1 MDSEQETQA
10 TAVSEGEQQP
20 SNISENSAES
30 APDYN
35 DLTVSKLK
43 ELLKELDLP
52 LSGKKSDLIERLQA
66 SNEKVTE
73 ESDDS
78 EDKMKE
84 PLVSFD
90 KLDGLSRS
98 ELKELRKE
106 YHKQAEEL
114 RVNRDELNLKSQS
127 HASERNDLNVKAKE
141 HMDNVHVHRDR
152 RNGLNVE
159 VGEIRDE
166 RREITN
172 LTNSHKDDFLKLKRQ
187 RFSGRNLPP
196 VSRLRKQIQ
205 ELELKQMTTPL
216 TTDKERALVDEI
228 SSLQNKIK
236 QHDELIETD
245 TEVLGARD
253 TFRESENKRRELGK
267 KMQKSR
273 QEAQAAHHTMKDSL
287 RLNRQTR
294 RKADAAQKQFVKAK
308 EKADE
313 VHNEYIEYLRG
324 MQEIDRMTASQGRS
338 GSSADQRASAAS
350 AEELFA
356 KFLAGENYTIADI
369 ATWPWIARH
378 EWHDIGLKNYK
389 NLTRWYLEIAKRDAV
404 IKGYDFMNRGEI
416 IPKP

>member
-10 TAVSEGEQQP
+10 TAVIEGEQP
-20 SNISENSAES
+20 SNISENSAEI
-30 APDYN
+30 APDYS

-43 ELLKELDLP
+43 ELLKELGLP
-52 LSGKKSDLIERLQA
+52 LSGKKVDLIERLQA
-66 SNEKVTE
+66 SKEKVDKSVDEESGKTE
-73 ESDDS
+73 EKTK
-78 EDKMKE
+78 EEIKE

-98 ELKELRKE
+98 ELKDLRKE

-114 RVNRDELNLKSQS
+114 RVKRDELNLKSQS

-141 HMDNVHVHRDR
+141 HMDKVHIHRDL

-159 VGEIRDE
+159 VGEVRDE

-172 LTNSHKDDFLKLKRQ
+172 LANTHKDDFLKLKRQ

-196 VSRLRKQIQ
+196 VSKLRKQIQ

-245 TEVLGARD
+245 TEVLDARD
-253 TFRESENKRRELGK
+253 TFRESENKRRDLGK

-324 MQEIDRMTASQGRS
+324 MQEIDRMTASQGRT
-338 GSSADQRASAAS
+338 GSSADQRANAAS
-350 AEELFA
+350 AEELFT
-356 KFLAGENYTIADI
+356 KFLSGEKLSTEQLMIIQKAGM
-369 ATWPWIARH
+369 
-378 EWHDIGLKNYK
+378 L
-389 NLTRWYLEIAKRDAV
+389 
-404 IKGYDFMNRGEI
+404 
-416 IPKP
+416 

>member
-10 TAVSEGEQQP
+10 TAVIEGEKP

-30 APDYN
+30 ATNYN
-35 DLTVSKLK
+35 DLTVAKLK
-43 ELLKELDLP
+43 ELLKELGLP

-66 SNEKVTE
+66 SNEKVDE
-73 ESDDS
+73 DS
-78 EDKMKE
+78 ADNVAETKE
-84 PLVSFD
+84 TLVSFD
-90 KLDGLSRS
+90 KLDGLSRV
-98 ELKELRKE
+98 ELKDLRKE

-114 RVNRDELNLKSQS
+114 RVKRDELNLKSQS
-127 HASERNDLNVKAKE
+127 HASERNDLNLKAKE
-141 HMDNVHVHRDR
+141 HMDKVHVHRDR

-172 LTNSHKDDFLKLKRQ
+172 QANTLKDEFLKLKRQ

-196 VSRLRKQIQ
+196 VSKLRKQIQ

-245 TEVLGARD
+245 TEVLDARD

-350 AEELFA
+350 AEELFT
-356 KFLAGENYTIADI
+356 KFLSGEKLSTEQLMIIQKAGM
-369 ATWPWIARH
+369 
-378 EWHDIGLKNYK
+378 L
-389 NLTRWYLEIAKRDAV
+389 
-404 IKGYDFMNRGEI
+404 
-416 IPKP
+416 

>member
-10 TAVSEGEQQP
+10 TAVIEGEQP
-20 SNISENSAES
+20 SSISVNSAEI
-30 APDYN
+30 APNYS

-43 ELLKELDLP
+43 ELLKELGLP
-52 LSGKKSDLIERLQA
+52 LSGKKVDLIERLQA
-66 SNEKVTE
+66 SKEKVVKSVDEESGETE
-73 ESDDS
+73 E
-78 EDKMKE
+78 ETKEETKE

-98 ELKELRKE
+98 ELKDLRKE

-114 RVNRDELNLKSQS
+114 RVKRDELNLKSQS

-141 HMDNVHVHRDR
+141 HMDKVHVHRDL

-159 VGEIRDE
+159 VGEVRDE

-172 LTNSHKDDFLKLKRQ
+172 QANTHKDDFLKLKRQ

-196 VSRLRKQIQ
+196 VSKLRKQIQ

-245 TEVLGARD
+245 TEVLDARD

-324 MQEIDRMTASQGRS
+324 MQEIDRMTASQGRT
-338 GSSADQRASAAS
+338 GSSADQRANAAS
-350 AEELFA
+350 AEELFT
-356 KFLAGENYTIADI
+356 KFLSGEKLSTEQLMIIQKAGM
-369 ATWPWIARH
+369 
-378 EWHDIGLKNYK
+378 L
-389 NLTRWYLEIAKRDAV
+389 
-404 IKGYDFMNRGEI
+404 
-416 IPKP
+416 

>member
-1 MDSEQETQA
+1 MDSEQETKA
-10 TAVSEGEQQP
+10 TAVIEGEQP
-20 SNISENSAES
+20 SNVSENSAEI

-35 DLTVSKLK
+35 DLTVIKLK
-43 ELLKELDLP
+43 ELLKELGLP

-66 SNEKVTE
+66 SNEKVGE
-73 ESDDS
+73 ESGES
-78 EDKMKE
+78 KEETKE

-90 KLDGLSRS
+90 KLDGLSRT
-98 ELKELRKE
+98 ELRDLRKE

-114 RVNRDELNLKSQS
+114 RVKRDELNLKSQS
-127 HASERNDLNVKAKE
+127 HASERNDLNLKAKE
-141 HMDNVHVHRDR
+141 HMDKVHVHRDL

-159 VGEIRDE
+159 VGEVRDE

-172 LTNSHKDDFLKLKRQ
+172 LANTHKDDFLKLKRQ

-196 VSRLRKQIQ
+196 VSKLRKQIQ

-216 TTDKERALVDEI
+216 TTDKERVLVDEI

-245 TEVLGARD
+245 TEVLDARD

-273 QEAQAAHHTMKDSL
+273 QDAQTAHHTMKDSL

-313 VHNEYIEYLRG
+313 VHNDYIEYLRG

-350 AEELFA
+350 AEELFT
-356 KFLAGENYTIADI
+356 KFLSGEKLSTEQLMIIQKAGM
-369 ATWPWIARH
+369 
-378 EWHDIGLKNYK
+378 L
-389 NLTRWYLEIAKRDAV
+389 
-404 IKGYDFMNRGEI
+404 
-416 IPKP
+416 

>member
-10 TAVSEGEQQP
+10 TAVTEGEQP
-20 SNISENSAES
+20 SNVSESSAEI

-43 ELLKELDLP
+43 ELLKELSLP

-66 SNEKVTE
+66 SKEKVNE
-73 ESDDS
+73 ESGEGEGET
-78 EDKMKE
+78 EDETKE
-84 PLVSFD
+84 PLISFD

-98 ELKELRKE
+98 ELKDLRKE
-106 YHKQAEEL
+106 YHKKAEEL
-114 RVNRDELNLKSQS
+114 RVKRDELNLKSQS
-127 HASERNDLNVKAKE
+127 HASERNDLNLKAKE

-152 RNGLNVE
+152 RNGLNIE

-172 LTNSHKDDFLKLKRQ
+172 QANSLKDDFLKLKRQ

-245 TEVLGARD
+245 TEVLDARD

-273 QEAQAAHHTMKDSL
+273 QEAQTAHHTMKDSL

-338 GSSADQRASAAS
+338 GSSADQRANAAS
-350 AEELFA
+350 AEELFT
-356 KFLAGENYTIADI
+356 KFLSGEKLSTEQLMIIQKAGM
-369 ATWPWIARH
+369 
-378 EWHDIGLKNYK
+378 L
-389 NLTRWYLEIAKRDAV
+389 
-404 IKGYDFMNRGEI
+404 
-416 IPKP
+416 

>member
-10 TAVSEGEQQP
+10 ATAVIEGEKP

-30 APDYN
+30 ATNYN
-35 DLTVSKLK
+35 DLTVAKLK
-43 ELLKELDLP
+43 ELLKELGLP

-66 SNEKVTE
+66 SNEKVDE
-73 ESDDS
+73 DS
-78 EDKMKE
+78 ADNVAETKE

-90 KLDGLSRS
+90 KLDGLSRV
-98 ELKELRKE
+98 ELKDLRKE

-114 RVNRDELNLKSQS
+114 RVKRDELNLKSQS
-127 HASERNDLNVKAKE
+127 HASERNDLNLKAKE
-141 HMDNVHVHRDR
+141 HMDKVHVHRDR

-172 LTNSHKDDFLKLKRQ
+172 QANTLKDEFLKLKRQ

-196 VSRLRKQIQ
+196 VSKLRKQIQ
-205 ELELKQMTTPL
+205 ELERKQMTTPL

-245 TEVLGARD
+245 TEVLDARD

-350 AEELFA
+350 AEELFT
-356 KFLAGENYTIADI
+356 KFLSGEKLSTEQLMIIQKAGM
-369 ATWPWIARH
+369 
-378 EWHDIGLKNYK
+378 L
-389 NLTRWYLEIAKRDAV
+389 
-404 IKGYDFMNRGEI
+404 
-416 IPKP
+416 